1 MIERDS
7 NIIGSEES
15 RGSSIHSAWF
25 ALAITWQNA
34 LSAPNDQGGSHD

>member
-7 NIIGSEES
+7 NIIGSGES

-25 ALAITWQNA
+25 APAISWQNA
-34 LSAPNDQGGSHD
+34 LSAPNDQGGHND